1 MGRRAK
7 YFFQQFGRRAS
18 LLISRQHMPN
28 FGTAA
33 VTNEGGSDATFLR
46 DMLTQ
51 TRNVNLSDEYEATPS
66 TVTNVLMHRVYTEQ
80 TGIRL
85 HIKR

>member
-1 MGRRAK
+1 
-7 YFFQQFGRRAS
+7 
-18 LLISRQHMPN
+18 MPN

-33 VTNEGGSDATFLR
+33 VNNEGSYDAAFLR

-51 TRNVNLSDEYEATPS
+51 TRNGNLSDEYEEIPS
-66 TVTNVLMHRVYTEQ
+66 RVTNVRMYRVYTEQ
-80 TGIRL
+80 TEVGL